1 VRDLI
6 RSIGATLIRSWRISP
21 GRLLASAALM
31 LTGAVSGPLMALF
44 LGVAVDAAFEH
55 RSGRATTAAAAAA
68 LTLLLGLTM
77 EHFAHIYFFELGDM
91 HQMHTEREM
100 GALMHGPPGLALHE
114 RRDAADRLQ
123 LLREQSW
130 ALGQGVQTV
139 LTVAVLGTQIVLT
152 AVLLA
157 RVQPWLLL
165 LPVFALP
172 PIVGGRIA
180 ERLRERAELATAEP
194 TRLGWHL
201 LDLAVDPAAAK
212 EVRLFGLGDRLRRR
226 HTALRDEVGAVLRRA
241 EVRGTF
247 LRLAGQLIF
256 AVGYIGAIILVV
268 RAAIGGERSVGDVV
282 LAITLA
288 VQTNAQAAGA
298 VALAQNLQRNARA
311 LSWLRWLRDATPPLV
326 GSADQPPPSALR
338 GGIEMTGVA
347 FRYPDTDADV
357 LGDVTLRIP
366 PGTTV
371 AIVGDNGAGKST
383 LVKLLSQ
390 FYLPTAG
397 RITVDGQDLGALDP
411 ALWRARIAAG
421 FQDFVRLESTARDS
435 VGAGDPPRMASPGAV
450 EAAVRRADAEEVVAR
465 LPDGLDTQLGKSY
478 ADGAE
483 LSGGQW
489 QRIALSRAMMR
500 PEPLLLLLDE
510 PAAALD
516 PLTEHTLFERY
527 SASAKEVGRR
537 TGGITVLV
545 SHRFSTVRMADLI
558 LVLAD
563 GRIAESGSH
572 EELMALDGVYA
583 DLFTLQAAAYR

>member
-6 RSIGATLIRSWRISP
+6 RSAGATLTRSWRISP
-21 GRLLASAALM
+21 GRLVASAALM

-44 LGVAVDAAFEH
+44 LGVTVDAAVGH
-55 RSGRATTAAAAAA
+55 RAGQAVAAAAAAA

-100 GALMHGPPGLALHE
+100 GALMHAAPGLGLHE
-114 RRDAADRLQ
+114 RQDAADRLE
-123 LLREQSW
+123 LLRQQSW

-139 LTVAVLGTQIVLT
+139 LTVAVLFTQIVLT

-180 ERLRERAELATAEP
+180 EKLKERAEFATAEP

-201 LDLAVDPAAAK
+201 LDLAVSPAAAK

-226 HTALRDEVGAVLRRA
+226 HSEVRDEVDGVLRRA

-298 VALAQNLQRNARA
+298 VALAQSLQQNARA
-311 LSWLRWLRDATPPLV
+311 LSWLRWLRDAAPRTE
-326 GSADQPPPSALR
+326 GSADQPPPDVLR
-338 GGIEMTGVA
+338 SGIEMTGVA

-357 LGDVTLRIP
+357 LSEVDLRIP
-366 PGTTV
+366 AGTTV

-390 FYLPTAG
+390 FYQPTAG
-397 RITVDGQDLGALDP
+397 RITVDGRDLRSLDP
-411 ALWRARIAAG
+411 EQWRPRIAAG
-421 FQDFVRLESTARDS
+421 FQDFVRLEAPARDS
-435 VGAGDPPRMASPGAV
+435 IGAGDLPRAGECGAV
-450 EAAVRRADAEEVVAR
+450 EAAVRRADAGEVIER
-465 LPDGLDTQLGKSY
+465 LPDGLDTLLGKSY

-510 PAAALD
+510 PTAALD

-527 SASAKEVGRR
+527 SASAREVGRR

-558 LVLAD
+558 LVLSG
-563 GRIAESGSH
+563 GRIAESGTH
-572 EELMALDGVYA
+572 EELMEVGGVYA
-583 DLFTLQAAAYR
+583 DLFTLQATAYR